1 MITAI
6 LFILMMLILIA
17 PHEFGHFIVAK
28 LVGVKV
34 NEFAIGMGP
43 LIWSRQKGETKYSL
57 RAIPIGGYN
66 AMEGE
71 DADSEDPR
79 GFNCQTPLKRIA
91 ILIAGVAMNVLIAII
106 ICTIIVQMSGVAI
119 NTLDSVSPK
128 SPAAVAG
135 LEAGDKIVAVNGET
149 TKCWES
155 VTTAIDK
162 FNPDSESSISMTIKR
177 DGKDVPVTVVPEYNE
192 EAGRYMIGITAAI
205 SKNPIRCLG
214 GGLTLTIE
222 LNNEMFKSFGMLFSG
237 KASTD
242 DVSGPVG
249 LVKVVN
255 QTTQMGIQSYL
266 LLLALVSLNLALI
279 NMLPI
284 PALDG
289 GKILFVIIKAI
300 SRGKVTDEMEYK
312 ATMIGFTLLLML
324 VAFVTVNDI
333 GNLFGL

>member
-1 MITAI
+1 
-6 LFILMMLILIA
+6 MMLVLIA

-43 LIWSRQKGETKYSL
+43 LIWQKQKGETKYSL
-57 RAIPIGGYN
+57 RLIPIGGYN

-71 DADSEDPR
+71 DEDSEDPR

-91 ILIAGVAMNVLIAII
+91 ILIAGVTMNVLIAII

-119 NTLDSVSPK
+119 NQLASVTPG

-135 LEAGDKIVAVNGET
+135 LQAGDKITAVNGET
-149 TKCWES
+149 TKSWTD

-162 FNPDSESSISMTIKR
+162 FDPDNEDSIELSVRRGGQQLTT
-177 DGKDVPVTVVPEYNE
+177 TVVPEFNKDE
-192 EAGRYMIGITAAI
+192 GRYMVGITCAI

-214 GGLTLTIE
+214 GGLQLTANI
-222 LNNEMFKSFGMLFSG
+222 NNMMFQSFGMLFSG
-237 KASTD
+237 KASAD

-255 QTTQMGIQSYL
+255 ETRQMGLANYL

-289 GKILFVIIKAI
+289 GKILFVIIKTI
-300 SRGKVTDEMEYK
+300 SKGKVTDEMEYK
-312 ATMIGFTLLLML
+312 ATLLGFTLLMML
-324 VAFVTVNDI
+324 AVFVTVNDI

>member
-1 MITAI
+1 MLTAI

-28 LVGVKV
+28 IVGVKV

-43 LIWSRQKGETKYSL
+43 ELWSRQNGETKYSL

-71 DADSEDPR
+71 DEDSEDPR
-79 GFNCQTPLKRIA
+79 GFNCQSPLKRIA
-91 ILIAGVAMNVLIAII
+91 ILIAGVTMNVLIAII
-106 ICTIIVQMSGVAI
+106 ICSVIVQMSGVVI
-119 NTLDSVSPK
+119 NKLDTVLPN
-128 SPAAVAG
+128 SPAAAAG
-135 LEAGDKIVAVNGET
+135 LESGDVINSVNGEST
-149 TKCWES
+149 RSWES
-155 VTTAIDK
+155 VTTAIDT
-162 FNPDSESSISMTIKR
+162 FNPDKDASLELTVKRAGSEIPISVI
-177 DGKDVPVTVVPEYNE
+177 PEYNKE
-192 EAGRYMIGITAAI
+192 EGRYMVGITAAV
-205 SKNPIRCLG
+205 SKNPIRCIG
-214 GGLTLTIE
+214 GGLELTAN
-222 LNNEMFKSFGMLFSG
+222 LNNAMFQSFGMLFSG
-237 KASTD
+237 KASAD

-255 QTTQMGIQSYL
+255 ETTQMGVQSYL

-289 GKILFVIIKAI
+289 GKILFVIIKTI

-324 VAFVTVNDI
+324 VAVVTVNDI
-333 GNLFGL
+333 GNLFGR